1 MVASTHYCDFK
12 GTVSADIPDAFGNS
26 TEDEIKSLARIF
38 KLNLNRFNPIGIS
51 LYGTGGFSVS
61 LLCVDKERSTE
72 EKEHIVSMSCE
83 VENEKEIIALLFK
96 RLHIVLH
103 NSFDDKYP
111 DLDYD
116 EKVSYSD
123 FH

>member
-1 MVASTHYCDFK
+1 MVANTQYNDFK
-12 GTVSADIPDAFGNS
+12 GTVSADIPDAFGS
-26 TEDEIKSLARIF
+26 SCGDDIKSIARIF
-38 KLNLNRFNPIGIS
+38 KLNLNRFKPVGIS
-51 LYGTGGFSVS
+51 LYGTDGFSIS

-72 EKEHIVSMSCE
+72 EKEHIVNMSCE
-83 VENEKEIIALLFK
+83 VETEKKIIDLLFK

-111 DLDYD
+111 NLDYD